1 MFVLQFSI
9 FYSISS
15 ILFLLLFGSSIYAF
29 NLKRIALFSKALNGI
44 VKGYFVKNNLSIDFM
59 IVNETCSE
67 FAFEIIAN
75 VMKEN
80 AQLIGPVTVRTIE
93 EPKVGEIHLS
103 RSTIIVVEQDLTSVE
118 LLKKVNTRNIDVMRF
133 QHYVVVQKVVGRRI
147 RLGKINAIENYTIQ
161 YTNFKFLISR

>member
-1 MFVLQFSI
+1 MHHLQIIFQFKIFLAQI
-9 FYSISS
+9 FYALSID
-15 ILFLLLFGSSIYAF
+15 AF
-29 NLKRIALFSKALNGI
+29 KVNKVELFSKALNGI